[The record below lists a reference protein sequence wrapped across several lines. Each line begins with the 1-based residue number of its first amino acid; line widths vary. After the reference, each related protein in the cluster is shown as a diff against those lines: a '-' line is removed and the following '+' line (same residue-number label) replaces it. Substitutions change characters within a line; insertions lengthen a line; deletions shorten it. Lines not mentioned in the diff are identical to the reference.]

1 MKHQDTRK
9 AATKQFY
16 RTPVAQLITLE
27 TESLMI
33 AISGIVSGP
42 VGSNRRK
49 IFTDEAFIDLED
61 DFDDT
66 IDDAE
71 DF

>member
-49 IFTDEAFIDLED
+49 TFTEAFIDLED